1 MLLKILFSVLFVLA
15 GIFAII
21 FGVKIANNQIL
32 IGKQKTFKELCEDE
46 KYKDIQPYDNS
57 AFLELVG
64 AVKRY
69 IETKEPIP
77 DDVFDNW
84 CKESVANHKK
94 QLVNTFG
101 PRREKE

>member
-1 MLLKILFSVLFVLA
+1 MFLKILFSVLFVLA
-15 GIFAII
+15 GVFVII
-21 FGVKIANNQIL
+21 FGVKIA
-32 IGKQKTFKELCEDE
+32 IGKQKTFKELREDE

-69 IETKEPIP
+69 METKEPIP

-94 QLVNTFG
+94 QLVNTLG
-101 PRREKE
+101 PRKEKE